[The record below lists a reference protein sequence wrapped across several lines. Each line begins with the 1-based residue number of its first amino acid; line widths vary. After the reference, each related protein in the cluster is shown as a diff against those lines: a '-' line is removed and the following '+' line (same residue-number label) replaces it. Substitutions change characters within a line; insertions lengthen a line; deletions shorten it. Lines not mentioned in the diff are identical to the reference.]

1 MRLDFSGPPL
11 EHLSGQRQSFV
22 ETTAPISPNASYGEH
37 LKLEEHNTAVQNDRA
52 WPPRTPQELSRGRG
66 LLDARIAV
74 PEVITPGQ
82 PEGTAVG
89 NHQIPCRFNE
99 KWVGI
104 IYNREAKGAG
114 QGPWKS

>member
-1 MRLDFSGPPL
+1 MYHAFGLIGTA
-11 EHLSGQRQSFV
+11 LSKKIGVFQSSSLKV
-22 ETTAPISPNASYGEH
+22 VSLSPNASYGEH
-37 LKLEEHNTAVQNDRA
+37 LELEEHNTAVQNDRA

-89 NHQIPCRFNE
+89 NHQIPCRFYE

-104 IYNREAKGAG
+104 I
-114 QGPWKS
+114 